1 MEVINLREEGVKIPN
16 LYQYEVIAKMN
27 DHQFTIVRIKDRTLD
42 FHVHPDSDEVFFII
56 DGEMQ
61 LEFRDKVVDLKAGE
75 MCVVPKGVE
84 HRPICTTEVIC
95 MLIEKEGTL
104 TPENTG
110 GTYKID

>member
-1 MEVINLREEGVKIPN
+1 MTINSRLSGSRIERSIFMCTPIP
-16 LYQYEVIAKMN
+16 MR
-27 DHQFTIVRIKDRTLD
+27 F
-42 FHVHPDSDEVFFII
+42 FFII

-61 LEFRDKVVDLKAGE
+61 LEFRDKIVDLRAGE
-75 MCVVPKGVE
+75 MCVVPKGAE

-110 GTYKID
+110 GTYRAT